1 VALRLLPEEVRLLE
15 VKAAAT
21 AILVVVLTTVLAY
34 AHTDLTPA
42 EVKAILDAGGDVVVV
57 DVREE
62 SEYCDTTAATPGHI
76 IGAINMPWNSE
87 YLQNHYGELDPTD
100 STIIVCRSGN
110 RSNSAANFLD
120 GVGFTNVF
128 DMLGGM
134 NAWGWETELCDYAGV
149 IPSCGNETWGHV
161 KALFR

>member
-1 VALRLLPEEVRLLE
+1 MRGLAISLVLVTLTFTLAYSHTDVTPTE
-15 VKAAAT
+15 VKAM
-21 AILVVVLTTVLAY
+21 
-34 AHTDLTPA
+34 
-42 EVKAILDAGGDVVVV
+42 LDAGGDIVVI

-62 SEYCDTTAATPGHI
+62 SEFCDSTYSPPGHI
-76 IGAINMPWNSE
+76 AGAINMPWNSG
-87 YLQNHYGELDPTD
+87 YLQAHYGELAADDT
-100 STIIVCRSGN
+100 TIVVCRSGN

-134 NAWGWETELCDYAGV
+134 NAWDWETETCDYSGV
-149 IPSCGNETWGHV
+149 LPPCQRDTWGTV